1 MNVLVT
7 GANGFVGRVLGNAL
21 CSAGINVVAASRQ
34 GNESL
39 ETPVRQVA
47 IHAIDAHTI
56 WSAALSNADAVIH
69 LAARVHIMQDSA
81 DDPLAEFR
89 EVNLH
94 GTANL
99 ARQAAQAGVK
109 RFVYVS
115 SIKVNGEHTRQG
127 SSFKESDQPDPHD
140 PYAISKWEAE
150 QALHAIS
157 QDTGM
162 EVVIVRPPLVY
173 GPGVKANFARL
184 LNLVSRGIPLPLGN
198 IKNLR
203 SLIYVGNLADAL
215 IACTTH
221 PAAAGRTYLVSDGED
236 VSTPQLIQAIS
247 VALERP
253 NRNFPVSVG
262 LMHGAAKFFGESVAI
277 ERLTQSLVVD
287 SSRIRNELGWVPP
300 YTIAQGLQATAEWYR
315 SARVGGDS

>member
-7 GANGFVGRVLGNAL
+7 GANGFVGRVLSDAL

-34 GNESL
+34 GYESL
-39 ETPVRQVA
+39 EKSVRQII
-47 IHAIDAHTI
+47 IHAIDAHTG
-56 WSAALSNADAVIH
+56 WGAALSNADAVIH
-69 LAARVHIMQDSA
+69 LGARVHVMQDSA
-81 DDPLAEFR
+81 ADPLAEFR
-89 EVNLH
+89 SVNLH

-115 SIKVNGEHTRQG
+115 SAKVNGENTSQN
-127 SSFKESDQPDPHD
+127 SSFKEFDQPDPQD
-140 PYAISKWEAE
+140 LYAISKWEAE

-157 QDTGM
+157 QETGM

-173 GPGVKANFARL
+173 GPGVKANFAQL
-184 LNLVSRGIPLPLGN
+184 LNLVDRGIPLPLGN

-221 PAAAGRTYLVSDGED
+221 SAAAGHTYLVSDGED

-247 VALERP
+247 LALKRP
-253 NRNFPVSVG
+253 NRSVPIPVA
-262 LMHGAAKFFGESVAI
+262 LMRGAAKLLGKSAAI

-300 YTIAQGLQATAEWYR
+300 YTMAQGLQATADWYR